1 MGSVNNISPV
11 YYESFERTLENKG
24 DHMSQGAVS
33 IDETESALDAIE
45 LMTQK
50 ESGASVFATL
60 QGRSGSLLT

>member
-1 MGSVNNISPV
+1 
-11 YYESFERTLENKG
+11 
-24 DHMSQGAVS
+24 MSQGAVS
-33 IDETESALDAIE
+33 IDETESAFDAIE